1 MKDTTTT
8 VYQNAWGILG
18 DPTPEKINEYKNLP
32 VGQFRRMVGD
42 LKKKNKGKPLAAH
55 TVWVEK
61 TVTDRYCTSVT
72 VQAANVSQAFDIA
85 RMQLD
90 QLVFNDEPSL
100 KDVISYSYHSY
111 NPIKLRSKT

>member
-18 DPTPEKINEYKNLP
+18 NPTPEKINEYKNLP

-42 LKKKNKGKPLAAH
+42 LKKKNKGKPLTAH

-61 TVTDRYCTSVT
+61 KVTDSYYTSVI

-85 RMQLD
+85 RSQQD
-90 QLVFNDEPSL
+90 QLVFNEEAGR
-100 KDVISYSYHSY
+100 KDVVDYSYHSY
-111 NPIKLRSKT
+111 DPTKRWSKL